1 MKLASQNRTR
11 ATKGELDALRERI
24 IRIADTSRPLSVR
37 NLFYQLLTDDGTGA
51 YIEKSENA
59 YQKVCR
65 LKSQLCREKEIP
77 WGHFADSTR
86 ISYAYTGF
94 TGLGDSDFVDQVA
107 RLYRRDVWAT
117 TGIYPQLWVESRSLA
132 PTLAGLASSIGVDL
146 YPSGG
151 MSSDSFVHGAAVDAV
166 LTERPTFAVVYV
178 GDFDPAGLQIADALN
193 VKLGEHLADAAED
206 YDLPTPALDF
216 QRVAITQQQIADY
229 RLPTKP
235 VKATQSRKRYDLAD
249 TVEAEA
255 MRPADLRQI
264 VADAFEPMLDRRR
277 LDLLRTVEAAERV
290 DLRERLA
297 AMAG

>member
-1 MKLASQNRTR
+1 MNLAPQNRQR
-11 ATKGELDALRERI
+11 ATKAEIEGLRERI
-24 IRIADTSRPLSVR
+24 IRIARASHPLSVR

-51 YIEKSENA
+51 MVEKTENA
-59 YQKVCR
+59 YRQVGR
-65 LKSQLCREKEIP
+65 LKTQLCREKLIP
-77 WGHFADSTR
+77 WGHFADSSR
-86 ISYAYTGF
+86 FAYGNEGF
-94 TGLGDSDFVDQVA
+94 DGLADSSFVDRVA
-107 RLYRRDVWAT
+107 SLYRRDVWAS

-132 PTLAGLASSIGVDL
+132 PTLAGLAREIGVSL

-151 MSSDSFVHGAAVDAV
+151 MSSDSFVHGAAADAV

-178 GDFDPAGLQIADALN
+178 GDYDPAGLQIADTLN

-206 YDLPTPALDF
+206 YDLPAPALDF
-216 QRVAITQQQIADY
+216 QRVAITEVQIADY
-229 RLPTKP
+229 SLPTKP

-255 MRPADLRQI
+255 MRPADLRAI
-264 VADAFEPMLDRRR
+264 VDNAFEPMLDRRR
-277 LDLLRTVEAAERV
+277 MDLLRTVEAEERV